1 MVFPKFFTRVRTPS
15 AGGARARSGAARTSW
30 NAKSDGTPSALR
42 LRASSI
48 RSSVPPPTEPPIAG
62 NTSGGEGEARVRV
75 SDPNRSGSAGGASRS
90 SERVPRSY
98 ASRIDAGTVT
108 GTGTA

>member
-15 AGGARARSGAARTSW
+15 AGGAGAARTSW

-62 NTSGGEGEARVRV
+62 NTSGGEGDAGRVRV
-75 SDPNRSGSAGGASRS
+75 SDPKRSGSAGGASRS